1 MPIYDFKCST
11 CNHTH
16 EVVCKIDERND
27 TKVCPKCGE
36 DSRMVITS
44 NDTGFI
50 LKGDN
55 WDKGEAK
62 RRWGD
67 DTTY

>member
-1 MPIYDFKCST
+1 MPIYDFKCEE
-11 CNHTH
+11 CGHLH
-16 EVVCKIDERND
+16 EVVCKVDER
-27 TKVCPKCGE
+27 KEARKCPKC
-36 DSRMVITS
+36 DACSYMVITG